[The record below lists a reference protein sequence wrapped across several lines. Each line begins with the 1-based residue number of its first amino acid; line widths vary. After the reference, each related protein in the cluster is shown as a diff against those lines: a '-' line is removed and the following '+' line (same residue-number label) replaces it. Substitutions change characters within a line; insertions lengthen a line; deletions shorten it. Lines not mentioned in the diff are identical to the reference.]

1 MSQVKQDSLV
11 LDEIL
16 VTSLQKFIDSLSPAE
31 KNKSEFLNF

>member
-16 VTSLQKFIDSLSPAE
+16 VTSLQKFIDCLSLAK